1 MSRGRKQPSPAAPS
15 PQQAHRQPAFELRYT
30 PDAAADIKA
39 LDGSVRNQQGKVLEK
54 KLAID
59 PEGYGLPLRGSLAGY
74 WKHQFGNHRVVYR
87 IYSQH
92 HVVVVCSVGVRKQG
106 DAEDIYR
113 HLEPVAKQAVS
124 PNNWRRCRGICY
136 RRKGNLRGRLARA
149 SMLLA
154 HVDCKCIG
162 P

>member
-1 MSRGRKQPSPAAPS
+1 MSKGRKQPSLSPPS
-15 PQQAHRQPAFELRYT
+15 TEGAHLKLPFKLRYT

-39 LDGSVRNQQGKVLEK
+39 LDGSVLNQLRKVLEK
-54 KLAID
+54 KLAVD

-87 IYSQH
+87 IYPEH

-113 HLEPVAKQAVS
+113 QLESVAKT
-124 PNNWRRCRGICY
+124 
-136 RRKGNLRGRLARA
+136 GRLAEQLA
-149 SMLLA
+149 SVLRNLLPS
-154 HVDCKCIG
+154 KK
-162 P
+162 